1 MKKAIF
7 LLLVLVNT
15 LVINGCLCQ
24 NSSFF
29 NKKDFYYRAIYI
41 DKNGDTILKE
51 IIIERFLGKKWF
63 AQRKLQDAVSY
74 IYHTDTAN
82 YKKFVS
88 YDDLINE
95 NQKKYYLKHQ
105 KYKLTKEETI
115 GGYYYKE
122 MFYIHPPR
130 NNQYEILFYAWHP
143 QIILTFLSDSIKE
156 SNQYGKN
163 SLPKKYKDFFLDSN
177 RFLPCEKGELIK
189 YYTFMGVPLFGTF
202 RHTNTI
208 CNYNDIII
216 NNHKVKA
223 YKVNIESKCY
233 LNKNHKVKIKNTF
246 SNKYINTFNGTVE
259 AIFTVEYGFERIL
272 YEFQNGIKI
281 HFYLEKIIQL

>member
-1 MKKAIF
+1 MKKTF
-7 LLLVLVNT
+7 LISATLLNI
-15 LVINGCLCQ
+15 LVINRFLCQ

-29 NKKDFYYRAIYI
+29 NKKDYYYRAIYI
-41 DKNGDTILKE
+41 DQNDDTIFNEK
-51 IIIERFLGKKWF
+51 IIEKFLGKKWF

-74 IYHTDTAN
+74 IYYTDTAN

-88 YDDLINE
+88 YDDFINE
-95 NQKKYYLKHQ
+95 NQKKYYLKHH
-105 KYKLTKEETI
+105 KYKLTKKETI

-156 SNQYGKN
+156 SNQYAN
-163 SLPKKYKDFFLDSN
+163 ISLPKKHKEFFLDSN

-189 YYTFMGVPLFGTF
+189 YYTFMGIPLFGTF

-208 CNYNDIII
+208 TNYNDIII

-223 YKVNIESKCY
+223 YKVYVESKGY
-233 LNKNHKVKIKNTF
+233 LNKKYKN
-246 SNKYINTFNGTVE
+246 INTFNGSVE
-259 AIFTVEYGFERIL
+259 AIFTLEYGFERIL

-281 HFYLEKIIQL
+281 QFYLEKIIQL